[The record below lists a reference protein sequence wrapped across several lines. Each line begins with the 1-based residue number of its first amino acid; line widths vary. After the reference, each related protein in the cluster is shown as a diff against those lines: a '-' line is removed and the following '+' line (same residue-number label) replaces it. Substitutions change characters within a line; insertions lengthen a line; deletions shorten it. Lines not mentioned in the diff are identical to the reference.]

1 MENNNKKNL
10 TDKEQRELGRD
21 LANNSGTTG
30 DNLFNPRNAATNNE
44 VYPNE
49 RRDKQTNEEI
59 AEQGFT
65 VRDGHNPNKPN
76 PYEYQD
82 KKDVSELDIDF
93 KKGTGLHLEKLD
105 RDGNIEF
112 ENDELDNPSDP
123 SVEDFQETEDIMA
136 GIDEDETDYRY
147 DDQKRGDKHPNDE
160 PRILE

>member
-21 LANNSGTTG
+21 LASNSGTTG

-44 VYPNE
+44 IYPNE
-49 RRDKQTNEEI
+49 RRDHQTNEEI

-65 VRDGHNPNKPN
+65 VRDGHNPDKPN
-76 PYEYQD
+76 PYEGID
-82 KKDVSELDIDF
+82 KDVSELNIEF
-93 KKGTGLHLEKLD
+93 EKGTGLNVEKLD
-105 RDGNIEF
+105 RDGNLEI

-123 SVEDFQETEDIMA
+123 PVEDFNETEDIME
-136 GIDEDETDYRY
+136 GIDEDETDYYY

>member
-21 LANNSGTTG
+21 LASNSGTTG

-76 PYEYQD
+76 PYEGQVD
-82 KKDVSELDIDF
+82 KDVSEL
-93 KKGTGLHLEKLD
+93 
-105 RDGNIEF
+105 NIEFQKGKGLNVEELASNGDIKF

-123 SVEDFQETEDIMA
+123 PVEDFQETEDILED
-136 GIDEDETDYRY
+136 IDEDETDDRY
-147 DDQKRGDKHPNDE
+147 DDQKRGDKYPKDD